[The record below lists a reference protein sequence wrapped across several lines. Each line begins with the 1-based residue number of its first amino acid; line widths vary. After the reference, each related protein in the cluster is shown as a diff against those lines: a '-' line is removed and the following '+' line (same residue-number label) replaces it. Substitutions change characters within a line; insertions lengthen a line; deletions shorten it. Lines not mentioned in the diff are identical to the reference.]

1 MNIGVSDDKEHWRG
15 EGSVATRNMNPR
27 SEDRV
32 QHLLGDKEE
41 LVYLV
46 VESTAQ
52 ESPVTNKVTLS
63 CLIGG
68 RAKYSSVGH
77 YDLGFIFCCMDLDTR
92 EVVFSPLDTFIQ
104 VLSGKFRLVNV
115 GSDDPILDLVWVL
128 DLTAIPDFLDFL

>member
-1 MNIGVSDDKEHWRG
+1 
-15 EGSVATRNMNPR
+15 MNPR

-32 QHLLGDKEE
+32 QQHLLGDKEE

-52 ESPVTNKVTLS
+52 ESPVTNKVTTLS

-77 YDLGFIFCCMDLDTR
+77 YDLGFIFCL
-92 EVVFSPLDTFIQ
+92 L
-104 VLSGKFRLVNV
+104 K
-115 GSDDPILDLVWVL
+115 
-128 DLTAIPDFLDFL
+128 